1 MRRIDKGMEPAS
13 LTSLKRSNRTMV
25 YRDLPPQERQSI
37 RSSCISEQFGLCAYC
52 CQSITVDNAHNEHL
66 EAQDR
71 APNRTLE
78 FSNIVASCEHRQQ
91 CGHGRRTRHLP
102 LTPLMAECETE
113 LKFYLSGLV
122 EGKTERARISIE
134 TLNLG
139 HTETSNRMLVS
150 RRKAMVD
157 ILIYNQYSQS
167 ASPDDL
173 QFEDEETLK
182 LLLEELKVPNAEQ
195 CLQPFS
201 PVLINVIHHFLTQA

>member
-1 MRRIDKGMEPAS
+1 MRKIDKGMEPAS
-13 LTSLKRSNRTMV
+13 LTSFKRSNRTLG

-37 RSSCISEQFGLCAYC
+37 RSSCISEQYGLCAYC

-66 EAQDR
+66 EAQDS

-78 FSNIVASCEHRQQ
+78 FSNIVASCQHAQQ
-91 CGHGRRTRHLP
+91 CGHGRKTRQLP

-139 HTETSNRMLVS
+139 HTESSNRTLVS

-157 ILIYNQYSQS
+157 ALIYSQS
-167 ASPDDL
+167 VPPDDL
-173 QFEDEETLK
+173 QFEDEELLN
-182 LLLEELKVPNAEQ
+182 LLLEDLKVPNAAQ

-201 PVLINVIHHFLTQA
+201 PVLVNVIHHFLTQA